1 MKRTVQTLAL
11 AAALVALSLGIWRDY
26 GAFTTL
32 KRAVVAYLV
41 AYFLAAGTGLAARAA
56 LGAVKDPEP
65 VDEPQ
70 PRRKERRNRRPRPRP
85 RPAATDE
92 TDEAGETAPGAEEP
106 AAAAEPEPA
115 TATP

>member
-1 MKRTVQTLAL
+1 VKRTVQTLAL

-32 KRAVVAYLV
+32 KRAVISYLV

-65 VDEPQ
+65 VAEPQ
-70 PRRKERRNRRPRPRP
+70 PRRKPRRSRRARPRPEG
-85 RPAATDE
+85 A
-92 TDEAGETAPGAEEP
+92 DEAADANEQEPTVDAPTAAN
-106 AAAAEPEPA
+106 EPEPV

>member
-85 RPAATDE
+85 AAADE
-92 TDEAGETAPGAEEP
+92 TDEAGETAPGAGEP